1 MVFQL
6 VMITF
11 VSIYGLYQRNRI
23 LRVHPA
29 AFLIAAIAFIV
40 LINDASNVYVEEERR
55 RKRKKAL
62 LS

>member
-1 MVFQL
+1 
-6 VMITF
+6 MITF

-40 LINDASNVYVEEERR
+40 LITDASNVYVEEGRR